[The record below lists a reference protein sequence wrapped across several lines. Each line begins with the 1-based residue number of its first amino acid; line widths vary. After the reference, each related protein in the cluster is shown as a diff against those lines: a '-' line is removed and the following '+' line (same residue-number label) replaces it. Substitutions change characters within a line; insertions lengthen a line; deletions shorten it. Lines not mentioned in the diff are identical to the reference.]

1 MKKVFLLCIFI
12 IFLTGCT
19 SIKNSDL
26 DVLVNEVVASNVN
39 ILNVNKSGY
48 RYYLPK
54 GFSLVSS
61 DNYNEVITNHKYNI
75 YLYVDIVS
83 YNNRTNFNYNINKKA
98 YYSRNLGNKD
108 KKGYIEINNYEKDKY
123 LIEIMYNYAKIEVI
137 VDSKDSK
144 GAVLS
149 AINILKSIE
158 YNDSIIEN
166 LLGDDVLN
174 FYEEEFDIFNVK
186 GKDNNLIY
194 NNDSNQTVE
203 DKIPDADLI
212 N

>member
-1 MKKVFLLCIFI
+1 M
-12 IFLTGCT
+12 
-19 SIKNSDL
+19 
-26 DVLVNEVVASNVN
+26 
-39 ILNVNKSGY
+39 
-48 RYYLPK
+48 PK

-123 LIEIMYNYAKIEVI
+123 LIEIMYNYAKIEVMVFQEDIKEI
-137 VDSKDSK
+137 VTY
-144 GAVLS
+144 VM
-149 AINILKSIE
+149 SIISSIT
-158 YNDSIIEN
+158 YNDNVIKNTLSSSRLDEFEESFNIFEIVGSDNYLQFSEEVVT
-166 LLGDDVLN
+166 DDR
-174 FYEEEFDIFNVK
+174 VK
-186 GKDNNLIY
+186 D
-194 NNDSNQTVE
+194 
-203 DKIPDADLI
+203 PDYV

>member
-1 MKKVFLLCIFI
+1 MKKIIILLITLVL
-12 IFLTGCT
+12 LTGCT
-19 SIKNSDL
+19 K
-26 DVLVNEVVASNVN
+26 VNDFSYNDMLQLFASKTIRVN
-39 ILNVNKSGY
+39 TYRTGY
-48 RYYLPK
+48 KYYLPQGMQITNSK
-54 GFSLVSS
+54 L
-61 DNYNEVITNHKYNI
+61 YNEVIEDAYYKY
-75 YLYVDIVS
+75 YLYVDVVS
-83 YNNRTNFNYNINKKA
+83 YFNKVSKNY
-98 YYSRNLGNKD
+98 
-108 KKGYIEINNYEKDKY
+108 EINNDAVFSNTLSYDGKNGYLEINLMENNKY
-123 LIEIMYNYAKIEVI
+123 LVEIMYNYAKIEVI
-137 VDSKDSK
+137 VDSEDSK

>member
-39 ILNVNKSGY
+39 ILNVNKSVY

-123 LIEIMYNYAKIEVI
+123 LIEIMYNYAKIEVMVFQEDIKEI
-137 VDSKDSK
+137 VTY
-144 GAVLS
+144 VM
-149 AINILKSIE
+149 SIISSIT
-158 YNDSIIEN
+158 YNDNVIKNTLSSSRLDEFEESFNIFEIVGSDNYLQFSEEVVT
-166 LLGDDVLN
+166 DDR
-174 FYEEEFDIFNVK
+174 VK
-186 GKDNNLIY
+186 D
-194 NNDSNQTVE
+194 
-203 DKIPDADLI
+203 PDYV

>member
-108 KKGYIEINNYEKDKY
+108 KKGYIEINNYENDKY
-123 LIEIMYNYAKIEVI
+123 LIEIMYN
-137 VDSKDSK
+137 
-144 GAVLS
+144 
-149 AINILKSIE
+149 
-158 YNDSIIEN
+158 
-166 LLGDDVLN
+166 
-174 FYEEEFDIFNVK
+174 
-186 GKDNNLIY
+186 
-194 NNDSNQTVE
+194 
-203 DKIPDADLI
+203 
-212 N
+212 

>member
-19 SIKNSDL
+19 SIKNSVL

-123 LIEIMYNYAKIEVI
+123 LIEIMYNYAKIEVMVFQEDIKEI
-137 VDSKDSK
+137 VTY
-144 GAVLS
+144 VM
-149 AINILKSIE
+149 SIISSIT
-158 YNDSIIEN
+158 YNDNVIKNTLSSSRLDEFEESFNIFEIVGSDNYLQFSEEVVT
-166 LLGDDVLN
+166 DDR
-174 FYEEEFDIFNVK
+174 VK
-186 GKDNNLIY
+186 D
-194 NNDSNQTVE
+194 
-203 DKIPDADLI
+203 PDYV

>member
-1 MKKVFLLCIFI
+1 MKKIIIMFLTLVL
-12 IFLTGCT
+12 LTGCT
-19 SIKNSDL
+19 K
-26 DVLVNEVVASNVN
+26 VNDFSYNDMLQIFAGKTIRVN
-39 ILNVNKSGY
+39 TYRTGY
-48 RYYLPK
+48 KYYLPQGMQITNSK
-54 GFSLVSS
+54 L
-61 DNYNEVITNHKYNI
+61 YNEVIEDAYYKY

-83 YNNRTNFNYNINKKA
+83 YYNKVSKNY
-98 YYSRNLGNKD
+98 
-108 KKGYIEINNYEKDKY
+108 EINNDAVFSNTLSYDGKNGYLEINLIENNKY
-123 LIEIMYNYAKIEVI
+123 LVEIMYNYAKIEVI

-186 GKDNNLIY
+186 GKDSNLIY

>member
-54 GFSLVSS
+54 GFSLISS

-123 LIEIMYNYAKIEVI
+123 LIEIMYNYAKIEVMVFQEDIKEI
-137 VDSKDSK
+137 VTY
-144 GAVLS
+144 VM
-149 AINILKSIE
+149 SIISSIT
-158 YNDSIIEN
+158 YNDNVIKNTLSSSRLDEFEESFNIFEIVGSDNYLQFSEEVVT
-166 LLGDDVLN
+166 DDR
-174 FYEEEFDIFNVK
+174 VK
-186 GKDNNLIY
+186 D
-194 NNDSNQTVE
+194 
-203 DKIPDADLI
+203 PDYV

>member
-108 KKGYIEINNYEKDKY
+108 KKGYIEINNYEKDNY
-123 LIEIMYNYAKIEVI
+123 LIEIMYNYAKIEVMVFQEDIKEI
-137 VDSKDSK
+137 VTY
-144 GAVLS
+144 VM
-149 AINILKSIE
+149 SIISSIT
-158 YNDSIIEN
+158 YNDNVIKNTLSSSRLDEFEESFNIFEIVGSDNYLQFSEEVVT
-166 LLGDDVLN
+166 DDR
-174 FYEEEFDIFNVK
+174 VK
-186 GKDNNLIY
+186 D
-194 NNDSNQTVE
+194 
-203 DKIPDADLI
+203 PDYV

>member
-48 RYYLPK
+48 RYYLPV

-123 LIEIMYNYAKIEVI
+123 LIEIMYNYAKIEVMVFQEDIKEI
-137 VDSKDSK
+137 VTY
-144 GAVLS
+144 VM
-149 AINILKSIE
+149 SIISSIT
-158 YNDSIIEN
+158 YNDNVIKNTLSSSRLDEFEESFNIFEIVGSDNYLQFSEEVVT
-166 LLGDDVLN
+166 DDR
-174 FYEEEFDIFNVK
+174 VK
-186 GKDNNLIY
+186 D
-194 NNDSNQTVE
+194 
-203 DKIPDADLI
+203 PDYV

>member
-123 LIEIMYNYAKIEVI
+123 LIEIMYNYAKIEVMVFQEDIKEI
-137 VDSKDSK
+137 VTY
-144 GAVLS
+144 VM
-149 AINILKSIE
+149 SIISSIT
-158 YNDSIIEN
+158 YNDNVIKNTLSSSRLDEFEESFNIFEIVGSDNYLQFSEEVVT
-166 LLGDDVLN
+166 DDR
-174 FYEEEFDIFNVK
+174 VK
-186 GKDNNLIY
+186 D
-194 NNDSNQTVE
+194 
-203 DKIPDADLI
+203 PDYV